1 MKIYI
6 TLFLCIIST
15 LSTNAQLPGLEW
27 VKHIEGSS
35 TTYSQGNAIVLDSL
49 GNVYTTGSF
58 QGTVD
63 FDPSA
68 VVYNLTSIGLEDI
81 FIAKFN
87 SSGNLLWVKQI
98 GGVESDVANAIKLDA
113 SGNIYTSGAFKST
126 VDFDPNTTV
135 FNLTSASFKYD
146 MFVLKLDASGNFKWA
161 KAMGG
166 KSDDISKSIALDKFG
181 NVYTTGTFMTTCD
194 FDPDTSVYNVSIA
207 GTDVFLTDLF
217 ICKLDSSGK
226 FVWAKGIGANGND
239 RANSIDIDNS
249 SGTVYTT
256 GGFQGSVD
264 FDPGSAVYKLSAGGG
279 DVALFVLKLDFNGNY
294 IWAKH
299 VPSVSINEGQGI
311 KIDAKGNVYTTGD
324 FKGLCDFDP
333 GTAIV
338 NLNAVAGS
346 DIFIL
351 KLNQS
356 GDFIWAKAFN
366 GKGLLDQGKSI
377 YVDSAENVYTTGMFS
392 DTVDFDPGSGTY
404 NLATVATV
412 SVGIGSYISKLDAL
426 GNFVWAEKLDDYTAA
441 KSICVDLSG
450 YVYTTGAFRG
460 TIDFEPGKGTYN
472 LTSPSNSAF
481 VYKLNQNRVA
491 TSIVENPLSIDN
503 MVYPNPSS
511 GIFNLKI
518 SDPSPSTKIEVYNPL
533 GVLIQEVAAQQG
545 INTID
550 VTNFATGIYLLR
562 IVNNHE
568 VLLNTFKIDKK

>member
-6 TLFLCIIST
+6 VLFLCVIST

-27 VKHIEGSS
+27 VKNIQGST
-35 TTYSQGNAIVLDSL
+35 TTYSQGNAIAVDSL

-58 QGTVD
+58 DGTVD
-63 FDPSA
+63 FDPSTA
-68 VVYNLTSIGLEDI
+68 VYNLTSSGFEDI
-81 FIAKFN
+81 FIAKF
-87 SSGNLLWVKQI
+87 SPSGNLLWVKQI

-126 VDFDPNTTV
+126 VDFDPNTAV
-135 FNLTSASFKYD
+135 FNLSSASFKYD

-194 FDPDTSVYNVSIA
+194 FDPDTSVYNVSIV
-207 GTDVFLTDLF
+207 GTDVFSSDLF

-226 FVWAKGIGANGND
+226 FVWAKGIGGNGND

-249 SGTVYTT
+249 SGAVYTT
-256 GGFQGSVD
+256 GGFQGSAD
-264 FDPGSAVYKLSAGGG
+264 FDPGTGVYKLSAGGG
-279 DVALFVLKLDFNGNY
+279 DVALFLLKLDLNGNY

-333 GTAIV
+333 GTAV
-338 NLNAVAGS
+338 FNLNATGGS

-356 GDFIWAKAFN
+356 GDFVWAKAFN
-366 GKGLLDQGKSI
+366 GKGLIDQGKSI

-404 NLATVATV
+404 NLATVVTV
-412 SVGIGSYISKLDAL
+412 SIGIGSYISKLDAL
-426 GNFVWAEKLDDYTAA
+426 GNFVWAEKLDDYTTT
-441 KSICVDLSG
+441 KSIWVDQSR
-450 YVYTTGAFRG
+450 YVYTTGSFRG

-472 LTSPSNSAF
+472 LTSSSNSAF
-481 VYKLNQNRVA
+481 VYKLNQNR
-491 TSIVENPLSIDN
+491 TTTGIGENPLVIDN
-503 MVYPNPSS
+503 IAYPNPTS
-511 GIFNLKI
+511 GLLNLKI
-518 SDPSPSTKIEVYNPL
+518 SNATPSTKIEVYNPL

-550 VTNFATGIYLLR
+550 VTNFATGIYTLR
-562 IVNNHE
+562 LVNNHE